1 MSWYKTQKQMIEEL
15 NLNIFAK
22 DPISKVIDPMSP
34 IDVHNN
40 HYIMELKNREANATD
55 TFNGSLIEKM
65 KYDYLIKNC
74 GTKIPG
80 YVCRFKD
87 GSYWAWNLKKIN
99 EPKWYDKKL
108 PETTHFER
116 KEWIN
121 KKVGDLT
128 LQEGVKLI

>member
-22 DPISKVIDPMSP
+22 EPISKVIDPMSP

-40 HYIMELKNREANATD
+40 HYIMELKNREAYAPE
-55 TFNGSLIEKM
+55 TFNGSLLEIM

>member
-1 MSWYKTQKQMIEEL
+1 
-15 NLNIFAK
+15 
-22 DPISKVIDPMSP
+22 
-34 IDVHNN
+34 
-40 HYIMELKNREANATD
+40 
-55 TFNGSLIEKM
+55 M